1 MRKLTVSLHT
11 SLDGFVAGQIQQLK
25 QQPGKG
31 ILVFGSPST
40 CHSLMQHHLID
51 EYSLFVNPVLIGAGI
66 PVFKN
71 ITDRLM
77 LQLGETNTFK
87 SGVIALYYA
96 KK

>member
-1 MRKLTVSLHT
+1 
-11 SLDGFVAGQIQQLK
+11 
-25 QQPGKG
+25 
-31 ILVFGSPST
+31 
-40 CHSLMQHHLID
+40 MQHHLID